1 MNFRDVSFREA
12 LAQVIETQRK
22 EALKERIFGSLDL
35 QIEAV
40 DEEERKWAEFSYK
53 KKERFLNPY
62 NGLHGGIACT
72 IADSCM
78 GSTLCAATQSLPSTT
93 DISVS
98 FLEPITAEEYLI
110 RVDIKKVGRT
120 LAASTCEI
128 REKESGKLCVTVM
141 GRFIFAKKDILA
153 DEEAS
158 MLLKEQNA

>member
-98 FLEPITAEEYLI
+98 FLEPITA
-110 RVDIKKVGRT
+110 
-120 LAASTCEI
+120 AASTCEI